1 MTKHYKKGIKM
12 IKTSVIA
19 VVVCALALTFSTV
32 AFSQPAGMNGKMG
45 QGMGMGG
52 HMMMKKGMGGGFP
65 MLMAKLKLT
74 PEQKEKI
81 GGLRIAFQKSMIDLK
96 ANLAKD
102 KLGLKELRLKDDIN
116 RNDVLDVVSRI
127 NKDRDAISLAVAN
140 HIMDVYSVLSP
151 DQRKIAKE
159 TIFKFRA
166 KMHMMHRGQEH
177 KWMMN

>member
-1 MTKHYKKGIKM
+1 M

-19 VVVCALALTFSTV
+19 VVVCALTLISSTV

-45 QGMGMGG
+45 QGKGMGG
-52 HMMMKKGMGGGFP
+52 QMMMKKGMGGGFQ

-81 GGLRIAFQKSMIDLK
+81 GGIRIAFQKSMIDLK

-102 KLGLKELRLKDDIN
+102 KLGLKELRLKDEIN
-116 RNDVLDVVSRI
+116 RNDVLDVVGTI

-140 HIMDVYSVLSP
+140 HMMDVYDVLTP

-159 TIFKFRA
+159 AIFKFRA
-166 KMHMMHRGQEH
+166 RMNMMRKAPGH
-177 KWMMN
+177 KWMMK